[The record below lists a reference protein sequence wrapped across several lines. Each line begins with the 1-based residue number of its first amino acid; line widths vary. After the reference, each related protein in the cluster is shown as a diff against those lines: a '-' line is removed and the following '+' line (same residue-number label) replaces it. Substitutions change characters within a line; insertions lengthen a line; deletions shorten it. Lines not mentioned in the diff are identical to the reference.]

1 MALSMEGSGED
12 LFKSLKALRSKPENE
27 ASQRRRVESLL
38 STVHFQVM
46 KGHML
51 EPSPLDVQ
59 SRFGSSYM
67 VLLRAR
73 EHGHGEH
80 SFWYGAEDK
89 SINFLAVMRP
99 SKRFEYQGNQ
109 LGDDKAYRR
118 LKKED
123 RIAYALA
130 TDGDLFRFFRMSE
143 EGQTAETQCRSGKY
157 HEDTI
162 VILMSIFD
170 DALVPPG
177 ARMASP
183 AAREVTTEEEY
194 RRDQKRMHAMAV
206 RVGVRVYMDVIQKL
220 PNPLSDRA
228 EESTLSLIRVVILKA
243 VERPFKVAQAGNC
256 DNGFPGY
263 GPVLMRNFDAGLK
276 KVLEEVDFVDYND
289 NQKVLKHA
297 IRKAILEEAR
307 PMFEEIL
314 IEVRKKKLEKF
325 FKYREGYLRFISTY
339 TMDSQR
345 RSKTI
350 YLNLWANLGTDLH
363 CS

>member
-1 MALSMEGSGED
+1 MALSMECSGEN
-12 LFKSLKALRSKPENE
+12 LFKSLKALRSQPENE
-27 ASQRRRVESLL
+27 ASQRLRVESLL

-67 VLLRAR
+67 GVCGSSTRAR
-73 EHGHGEH
+73 EHGHGER

-99 SKRFEYQGNQ
+99 SNV
-109 LGDDKAYRR
+109 LSTKAISSEIIRLTGVIRTDQRR
-118 LKKED
+118 LKKEG

-143 EGQTAETQCRSGKY
+143 EGQY

-177 ARMASP
+177 ARMTSHT
-183 AAREVTTEEEY
+183 AREVTTDYEEEY
-194 RRDQKRMHAMAV
+194 CRDQKRMHAMAV
-206 RVGVRVYMDVIQKL
+206 RVGVSVYMDVIQKL
-220 PNPLSDRA
+220 PNPLSDKA
-228 EESTLSLIRVVILKA
+228 EENTLGLIRVVIRKA
-243 VERPFKVAQAGNC
+243 IERPFKVVQAGNC

-276 KVLEEVDFVDYND
+276 EVLEELDFVDYND

-297 IRKAILEEAR
+297 IRKAILVEVR
-307 PMFEEIL
+307 PMFGEIL
-314 IEVRKKKLEKF
+314 NEVRKKKLEKF
-325 FKYREGYLRFISTY
+325 FK
-339 TMDSQR
+339 
-345 RSKTI
+345 
-350 YLNLWANLGTDLH
+350 
-363 CS
+363 